1 MSTRSRCSIPVILSS
16 RPTAPTSRCS
26 LVVNYQGAGQGTLSS
41 TDFAHVLPSFKLFLD
56 PIFSS
61 DFHDEWMD
69 DEILGRNNV

>member
-1 MSTRSRCSIPVILSS
+1 MSMRSRCSTPVTLSS
-16 RPTAPTSRCS
+16 RPTAPTSKCS
-26 LVVNYQGAGQGTLSS
+26 LVVYYQGADQGTLGP

-56 PIFSS
+56 LKFLS